1 MAEFHQALGLL
12 GLLLGIRLGNSSM
25 SGSTK
30 IHLVNKTLLL
40 SDAEKIKDG
49 L

>member
-1 MAEFHQALGLL
+1 MSTLELQVAEYHQALGLL
-12 GLLLGIRLGNSSM
+12 LGNSSM
-25 SGSTK
+25 SGNTN